1 METIKLEFP
10 DGIVECNILGG
21 FQVEDRDYIALVP
34 TDGGEDVFFY
44 GYTEEKDKLE
54 LRNLSE
60 EDFSVAAQEF
70 YRILEESEK

>member
-10 DGIVECNILGG
+10 DKIVECNILGG

-44 GYTEEKDKLE
+44 GYKEIGEKLE
-54 LRNLSE
+54 LRNLSQE
-60 EDFSVAAQEF
+60 EFTVALREF
-70 YRILEESEK
+70 QRILEESEK

>member
-60 EDFSVAAQEF
+60 AEFSVAAQEF